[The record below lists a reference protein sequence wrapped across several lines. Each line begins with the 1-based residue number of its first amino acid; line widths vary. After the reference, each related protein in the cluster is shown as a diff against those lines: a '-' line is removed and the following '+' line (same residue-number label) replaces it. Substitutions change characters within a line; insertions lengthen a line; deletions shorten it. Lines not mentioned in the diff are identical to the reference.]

1 MKKWI
6 IIAAVIG
13 GLYYYAAHTDGG
25 QKQFNQLANWF
36 EQRTGQEIPSIDA
49 SKDKTTIYKIQNPDG
64 TWSYSNEKPANDS
77 KVIEQEYRSDTNVL
91 PALPESK
98 AND

>member
-6 IIAAVIG
+6 VIAAVIG
-13 GLYYYAAHTDGG
+13 GLYYYAAHTEGG
-25 QKQFNQLANWF
+25 KNHANQLARWID
-36 EQRTGQEIPSIDA
+36 QLTGQKITGIGDN
-49 SKDKTTIYKIQNPDG
+49 DTKTTIYKIQNPDG
-64 TWSYSNEKPANDS
+64 TWSYSNEKPADNS

-91 PALPESK
+91 PPLPKDK